1 MQDMTHAIYPK
12 LTEGTRVQIT
22 NHNSVYYA
30 CKGVVMPFSTNYLPT
45 FRIKLDIGK
54 TVPVHAKNLLIL

>member
-1 MQDMTHAIYPK
+1 MIHAIYPQ
-12 LTEGTRVQIT
+12 LTAGTQVQIS

-30 CKGVVMPFSTNYLPT
+30 CKGVVMPFSTNYQHT

>member
-1 MQDMTHAIYPK
+1 MIHALYPEF
-12 LTEGTRVQIT
+12 TEGKRVQIS
-22 NHNSVYYA
+22 NHNSKYNEH
-30 CKGVVMPFSTNYLPT
+30 KGVVMPFSTNYLPT